1 VCHGWSCIAALSPTH
16 LASRPS
22 SASAASP
29 GSQQLLSHLRKGAPA
44 VARSPRDVTR
54 REGIAALGADGSARR
69 RESLSPG
76 FLRETKFRTCPSQGA
91 GGRHIGAAFSC
102 TSNPTLIDRD
112 TTAAPEWIEMA
123 CRLEHRT
130 VVEVGRDSIEDVDA
144 GIVRVE
150 PERPERFMAATSAR
164 VGSTSSSSTTPTT
177 RGLRRPARRH
187 SATPRTASTL
197 GAVTAPATLRATSE
211 DSGRQR
217 RRGGGRA
224 PARGRSMSL
233 TGPRHRMLD
242 QSVARSRHA
251 TRPGCAASKPRGA
264 RHAQTYP

>member
-1 VCHGWSCIAALSPTH
+1 VCHGSCVAALSPTPSRGWPCL
-16 LASRPS
+16 LAPPRP
-22 SASAASP
+22 
-29 GSQQLLSHLRKGAPA
+29 APNNYSVTSGKA
-44 VARSPRDVTR
+44 PRPQRDPRGCDAPR
-54 REGIAALGADGSARR
+54 RHRSAR
-69 RESLSPG
+69 
-76 FLRETKFRTCPSQGA
+76 
-91 GGRHIGAAFSC
+91 GGRQRAEERISLPRILKRDEIADLPIAGCWRASHRSSIFLHI
-102 TSNPTLIDRD
+102 NPTLIDRD
-112 TTAAPEWIEMA
+112 TTAAPEWIEMS

-164 VGSTSSSSTTPTT
+164 VGSTSSSTTPTT

-187 SATPRTASTL
+187 SAIPRTASTL

-211 DSGRQR
+211 DSGRR
-217 RRGGGRA
+217 RRSGGGRA

-233 TGPRHRMLD
+233 TGRRHRMLD
-242 QSVARSRHA
+242 QSVVQSRHA
-251 TRPGCAASKPRGA
+251 TRPGCAASTPRGA